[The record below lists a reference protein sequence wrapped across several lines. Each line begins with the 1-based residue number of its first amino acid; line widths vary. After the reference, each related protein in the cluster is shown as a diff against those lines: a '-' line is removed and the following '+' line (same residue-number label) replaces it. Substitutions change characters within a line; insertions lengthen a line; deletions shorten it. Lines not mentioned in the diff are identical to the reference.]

1 MHTLVCS
8 LCLSILLITAGCSNT
23 APRGQGG
30 MAEHDLSNQYSEA
43 ESHPIGL
50 ENALYFEQQLSHR
63 HLDALLAAGANI
75 CFPASVRTAQIRQAR
90 IARELQGGLAADAA
104 NDLIIQRDQL
114 TRLER
119 RLNYVQMQDSCLPS
133 QSYKGNIPG
142 NMVNNEPLTEP
153 AASLTTEQIQYLH
166 GLLNNNNQFVFNS
179 TALNPR
185 YIGQL
190 SEATQLLRTHPQ
202 YHLKL
207 TGHSDSKGKKSNNL
221 ALSLARAAQVERYL
235 QIFGLN
241 PNNIEVS
248 GSGETD
254 PMFDD
259 KEFDSDQPQIRL
271 VNRRVSVEIINVNHS
286 SEAMPK

>member
-1 MHTLVCS
+1 M
-8 LCLSILLITAGCSNT
+8 TAGCSSS
-23 APRGQGG
+23 APGKGG
-30 MAEHDLSNQYSEA
+30 LAEHDLSYQDSQSQ
-43 ESHPIGL
+43 SHPIGL

-75 CFPASVRTAQIRQAR
+75 CFPASVKTAKIRKAR

-133 QSYKGNIPG
+133 QSYNGNISG
-142 NMVNNEPLTEP
+142 NMANNEPEKEP
-153 AASLTTEQIQYLH
+153 IAPLTTLQMQHLYA
-166 GLLNNNNQFVFNS
+166 LLNNNNQFVFNS
-179 TALNPR
+179 TELNPR

-190 SEATQLLRTHPQ
+190 SEATQLLRIHPQ
-202 YHLKL
+202 VHLKL
-207 TGHSDSKGKKSNNL
+207 TGHSDSKGSPASNL
-221 ALSLARAAQVERYL
+221 VLSLERASQVERYL

-248 GSGETD
+248 GSGEAD

-271 VNRRVSVEIINVNHS
+271 VNRRVTVEIIDTS
-286 SEAMPK
+286 SSLEAMPK